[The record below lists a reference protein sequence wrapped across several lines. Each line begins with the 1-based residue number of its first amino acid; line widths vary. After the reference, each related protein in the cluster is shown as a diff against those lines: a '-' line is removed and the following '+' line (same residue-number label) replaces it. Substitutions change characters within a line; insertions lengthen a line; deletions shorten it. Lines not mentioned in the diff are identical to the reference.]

1 MWFTVFRCCLQYL
14 GVVYSIY
21 LCIADVVHM
30 KLGEN
35 ARQLIKCAVHKLNF
49 GSYGSGTAL

>member
-1 MWFTVFRCCLQYL
+1 MCGLQYL
-14 GVVYSIY
+14 CVVYSIY

-35 ARQLIKCAVHKLNF
+35 ALQLIKCAVHKLNF
-49 GSYGSGTAL
+49 GLYVSGTAL